1 MKMDGVEITGVK
13 VINIIEENAAAIEN
27 MVNRAIK
34 EIREKDL
41 VLMDVQTTADNIFLI
56 LGKRHT

>member
-13 VINIIEENAAAIEN
+13 VINTIEENAAAIEN

-34 EIREKDL
+34 EIRDKDL
-41 VLMDVQTTADNIFLI
+41 VLVDVQTTADNIFLI
-56 LGKRHT
+56 LGKRHA